1 MVSAS
6 TDARYYETMTAPV
19 SLRSESPVMTILS
32 VSSNAETM
40 PDDVSYG
47 WLGDILL
54 AVMETLGPLG
64 LGLMVFIENIF
75 PPIPSELFLAL
86 AGFSASSGAFTP
98 AEGILWATI
107 GSVTGALVLYGLGA
121 WLGRRR
127 LYKIANVMPL
137 VDIDDVE
144 RTERWFIRFGYW
156 TVFLG
161 RMIPIFRSLISIPA
175 GIERMNL
182 WLFTLFT
189 AIGSAIWN
197 TLFIMGGYLLGSNFH
212 IISDYADVFSNVVL
226 GIVIVVLV
234 VWIVLRVLRNRRRA
248 RDPNYHSE
256 TPDEVAARIDA
267 LVAQKPSGKPSK
279 SR

>member
-1 MVSAS
+1 MLDPFAMFSGA
-6 TDARYYETMTAPV
+6 T
-19 SLRSESPVMTILS
+19 
-32 VSSNAETM
+32 

-47 WLGDILL
+47 WLGDLLL
-54 AVMETLGPLG
+54 AVMEALGPVG
-64 LGLMVFIENIF
+64 LGLMVFVENVF

-86 AGFSASSGAFTP
+86 AGFSAASGAFTP

-127 LYKIANVMPL
+127 LYKIAYAMPL

-175 GIERMNL
+175 GIERMQL

-189 AIGSAIWN
+189 ALGSAIWN

-226 GIVIVVLV
+226 GIFVVVLV
-234 VWIVLRVLRNRRRA
+234 VWIILRVMRNRRRA
-248 RDPNYHSE
+248 RDPSYEPE
-256 TPDEVAARIDA
+256 TPEEAATRIDD
-267 LVAQKPSGKPSK
+267 LVRRGPSDQGDK
-279 SR
+279 